1 MDDSN
6 ATPPAPQPDR
16 LETGPQPQPS
26 PADRLSPRPDDS
38 TLADDSEQ
46 TLWTGRTHWKHHT
59 GRIAL
64 WLAGSVVYAVL
75 VGWVAGKIHAL
86 SGAPA
91 WYLAGIPIVLSGAYF
106 GGRLMLRIAAC
117 RYRLT
122 DQRLFIDRGLMSRT
136 IDQTELIRVDD
147 VRIRK
152 SLIDQIVGLGSVEV
166 LSTDVSDGVIVIEG
180 IAGADHVAETI
191 RGRMRALRRQSLF
204 VENL

>member
-1 MDDSN
+1 MDDPS
-6 ATPPAPQPDR
+6 ASPPAAQPDGLETGQQPEPSPRHRLTPQPD
-16 LETGPQPQPS
+16 
-26 PADRLSPRPDDS
+26 DS
-38 TLADDSEQ
+38 APTDESER
-46 TLWTGRTHWKHHT
+46 TLWTGRTHWKHHA

-75 VGWVAGKIHAL
+75 VGWVAAKTE
-86 SGAPA
+86 
-91 WYLAGIPIVLSGAYF
+91 VLSGAAAWYIAVIPILLSGGYF

-122 DQRLFIDRGLMSRT
+122 DQRLFIDRGLVSRT

-152 SLIDQIVGLGSVEV
+152 SLVDQIVGLGSVEV

-180 IAGADHVAETI
+180 IAGADQVAETI

>member
-1 MDDSN
+1 MDDPN
-6 ATPPAPQPDR
+6 AWPPAPQSDGP
-16 LETGPQPQPS
+16 ETGPQQEPS
-26 PADRLSPRPDDS
+26 ALRRLTPRPDES
-38 TLADDSEQ
+38 APADDSEQ
-46 TLWTGRTHWKHHT
+46 TLWTGRTHWKHYA
-59 GRIAL
+59 GRIGL
-64 WLAGSVVYAVL
+64 WLAGCVVYAVL
-75 VGWVAGKIHAL
+75 VGWVAAKIEAL
-86 SGAPA
+86 SGAAA
-91 WYLAGIPIVLSGAYF
+91 WYLGAIPILLSGGYF

-122 DQRLFIDRGLMSRT
+122 DQRLFIDRGIMSRT

-152 SLIDQIVGLGSVEV
+152 SLVDQIVGLGSVEV

-191 RGRMRALRRQSLF
+191 RSRMRALRRQSLF

>member
-1 MDDSN
+1 MDDPN
-6 ATPPAPQPDR
+6 ASPPGPPPEAV
-16 LETGPQPQPS
+16 ETGSQPQPS
-26 PADRLSPRPDDS
+26 PAHRLTARPDDS
-38 TLADDSEQ
+38 TPADAVEQ
-46 TLWTGRTHWKHHT
+46 TLWTGRTNWKHHA

-64 WLAGSVVYAVL
+64 WLAGCVVYAVL

-86 SGAPA
+86 SGAAA

-106 GGRLMLRIAAC
+106 GGRLMLRIASC

-122 DQRLFIDRGLMSRT
+122 DQRLFIDRGFVSRT

-152 SLIDQIVGLGSVEV
+152 SLVDQIAGLGSVEV

-180 IAGADHVAETI
+180 IAGADQVAETI